1 MLKFK
6 TCVGVLKA
14 SCNLHE
20 WLGQLHYR
28 SFRNACNAVGER
40 PRSPV
45 RARHAGLV
53 ERAHSAPPAVC
64 AAEAAACVRVD
75 KASFARSPKCNTLVD
90 HRHALVLEQMRA
102 RVIDLL
108 LGSSQ
113 DHHPGT
119 CQVPRH
125 RLDDVPGDVLAHRH
139 ACSHALQPD
148 CWLRAPCRRKL
159 SATAS
164 QLVFD
169 ACNAAWLGGSVLA
182 TRSSRSTHSALC
194 VHRGGAICCLL
205 ATWATSGRTCRSTP
219 THVASWLS

>member
-1 MLKFK
+1 MLVF
-6 TCVGVLKA
+6 TSHPGSLR
-14 SCNLHE
+14 E
-20 WLGQLHYR
+20 WMKQTHYR
-28 SFRNACNAVGER
+28 LFRNACNAVGER

-53 ERAHSAPPAVC
+53 ERVHSAPPAVC
-64 AAEAAACVRVD
+64 TAEAAACVRVD

-169 ACNAAWLGGSVLA
+169 ACNAAWLGGGVLA
-182 TRSSRSTHSALC
+182 TRSSPSTHSALC
-194 VHRGGAICCLL
+194 VHHGGAMLL
-205 ATWATSGRTCRSTP
+205 AGGPGRRQAARAGRP
-219 THVASWLS
+219 QLMRLRG

>member
-1 MLKFK
+1 
-6 TCVGVLKA
+6 
-14 SCNLHE
+14 
-20 WLGQLHYR
+20 
-28 SFRNACNAVGER
+28 
-40 PRSPV
+40 V

-53 ERAHSAPPAVC
+53 ERVHSAPPAVC
-64 AAEAAACVRVD
+64 TAEAAACVRVD

-169 ACNAAWLGGSVLA
+169 ACNAAWLGGGVLA
-182 TRSSRSTHSALC
+182 TRSSPSTHSALC

-205 ATWATSGRTCRSTP
+205 AGLGDVRLHVQVDPSSCGSVVELDIDLVSVRDSATALRKALK
-219 THVASWLS
+219 VACDESERLHFNHSHN

>member
-1 MLKFK
+1 MHV
-6 TCVGVLKA
+6 TR
-14 SCNLHE
+14 
-20 WLGQLHYR
+20 LG
-28 SFRNACNAVGER
+28 SG
-40 PRSPV
+40 
-45 RARHAGLV
+45 RARPCVLAMLV
-53 ERAHSAPPAVC
+53 WSSACTAHHPLCAPLKRRLVC
-64 AAEAAACVRVD
+64 ASTRHRLLAPQNVTPSSMQRAAA
-75 KASFARSPKCNTLVD
+75 T
-90 HRHALVLEQMRA
+90 LVLEQMRA

-169 ACNAAWLGGSVLA
+169 ACNAAWLGGGVLA
-182 TRSSRSTHSALC
+182 TRSSPSTHSTVCAPRRC
-194 VHRGGAICCLL
+194 YMLL
-205 ATWATSGRTCRSTP
+205 AGRPGRRQTAREGRP
-219 THVASWLS
+219 QLMRLRG